1 MVAGRGRRCAGAAA
15 AALLTVIAAGAV
27 PHAVDASRDSAIVL
41 SGYQT
46 GVAVDSSGGS
56 DSQTISINLEPD
68 TPPFPQ
74 KITLD
79 VPKGY
84 TLDLSAK
91 PGAVIGLASITI
103 FGVDTPSLATGLGTL
118 VAKDAKGSATDP
130 EVQACAQGAHAAVWS
145 LSTAIA
151 GQKVD
156 LTILVDVG
164 TEPDVAYVMSAC
176 PTGLETTNSSLAASI
191 TLTAIE
197 GLVSPTAPGNYRWRA
212 LVAPRTRKPY
222 ELRALVP
229 LPESVTLN
237 TTYNTRRKT
246 ATLRGTVIEG
256 GSAVARVPLTLSGS
270 RDDNDFNFLETRT
283 DTQGHFAVTVPVP
296 RTTDFTVDVAP
307 STGPC
312 TGDSAAPAGC
322 LGSTTIPPD
331 DAFATVWVSVP
342 GGAIRRIR
350 KPDQRLAEGEGLRP
364 SDVPSDFETS
374 LAGGDRCLNQK
385 GESSLTITGESTSA
399 GFYKIA
405 NRADTPTIEE
415 AFGVSRVYAT
425 PRQAGRA
432 FDHEAR
438 ISTIRCEDKGGTNP
452 ARITPRKIAAPA
464 RVRAFRA
471 VFTFDEIDATV
482 NYDVVFLQRGR
493 SVTILTFV
501 FFNAGDDLER
511 SVTSALAKRMR

>member
-91 PGAVIGLASITI
+91 PGTVIGLASITI

-118 VAKDAKGSATDP
+118 VAKDAKGSATD
-130 EVQACAQGAHAAVWS
+130 
-145 LSTAIA
+145 
-151 GQKVD
+151 
-156 LTILVDVG
+156 
-164 TEPDVAYVMSAC
+164 
-176 PTGLETTNSSLAASI
+176 
-191 TLTAIE
+191 
-197 GLVSPTAPGNYRWRA
+197 
-212 LVAPRTRKPY
+212 
-222 ELRALVP
+222 
-229 LPESVTLN
+229 
-237 TTYNTRRKT
+237 
-246 ATLRGTVIEG
+246 
-256 GSAVARVPLTLSGS
+256 
-270 RDDNDFNFLETRT
+270 
-283 DTQGHFAVTVPVP
+283 
-296 RTTDFTVDVAP
+296 
-307 STGPC
+307 
-312 TGDSAAPAGC
+312 
-322 LGSTTIPPD
+322 
-331 DAFATVWVSVP
+331 
-342 GGAIRRIR
+342 
-350 KPDQRLAEGEGLRP
+350 
-364 SDVPSDFETS
+364 
-374 LAGGDRCLNQK
+374 RCLNQK
-385 GESSLTITGESTSA
+385 GESSLMITGEGTSA

-438 ISTIRCEDKGGTNP
+438 ISTIRCEAKGGTNP
-452 ARITPRKIAAPA
+452 DRITPRKIAAPA